1 MKSEF
6 LANTIHNLH
15 GLLIIFIFLGNFI
28 LPVKYLLYFAVLII
42 IIMLDWNDFDGMC
55 ILTKLE
61 HYARTGQW
69 VAKAAIKTDAPEF
82 FRPFIYSLTGYEMT
96 REGAD
101 KLNNFSFL
109 LVLLITILRIQ
120 YQKK

>member
-6 LANTIHNLH
+6 IANTIHNIH
-15 GLLIIFIFLGNFI
+15 GLLIIFIFLGNFF
-28 LPVKYLLYFAVLII
+28 LPVKFLPYFAVLII

-69 VAKAAIKTDAPEF
+69 VAKAAIEPNAPEF
-82 FRPFIYSLTGYEMT
+82 FRPFIYSLTGYQMT

-101 KLNNFSFL
+101 RLNNFSFL
-109 LVLLITILRIQ
+109 LILLITILRIQ

>member
-15 GLLIIFIFLGNFI
+15 GLLIIFIFLGNFVI
-28 LPVKYLLYFAVLII
+28 HVKYLPYFAVLII

-61 HYARTGQW
+61 HYARTGEW
-69 VAKAAIKTDAPEF
+69 VAKAAIEQDAPEF
-82 FRPFIYSLTGYEMT
+82 FRPFIYSLTGYKMT
-96 REGAD
+96 RESAD

-109 LVLLITILRIQ
+109 LILLITILRIQ

>member
-6 LANTIHNLH
+6 IANTIHNLH
-15 GLLIIFIFLGNFI
+15 GLLIIFIFLGNFF
-28 LPVKYLLYFAVLII
+28 LPVKYLPYFAVLII

-69 VAKAAIKTDAPEF
+69 VAKAAIEKDAPEF
-82 FRPFIYSLTGYEMT
+82 FRPFMYSLTGYEMT
-96 REGAD
+96 REGSD
-101 KLNNFSFL
+101 KLNNFLFL
-109 LVLLITILRIQ
+109 LILLITILRIQ